1 MISHGRVNR
10 ERTKAMSVPTKAMIF
25 AAGKGER
32 MRPLTLTTPKPLLP
46 VAGRPL
52 IEYHLDNLARAGIRG
67 VVINVA
73 WLGQKIIDHLGDGQ
87 RFGLRIA
94 FSNEGDEPLNTA
106 TGIARARHL
115 LGAEPFVLINGDVWT
130 DYPLAGLVSKQ
141 LAAGALA
148 HLVMVSNPPH
158 HPRGDFALGADGW
171 LSCAESTRLTYSGLA
186 LIDPGLLPADVAD
199 NTALG
204 PLLHQ
209 AIAAGRMTGEFY
221 AGEWLDV
228 GTPERLEA
236 ASRLAGGLA

>member
-1 MISHGRVNR
+1 
-10 ERTKAMSVPTKAMIF
+10 MSAPAKKAMIF

-52 IEYHLDNLARAGIRG
+52 IEYHLDNLARAGIRD

-73 WLGQKIIDHLGDGQ
+73 WLGQQIIDHLGDGA

-94 FSNEGDEPLNTA
+94 FSNEGTEPRNTA

-130 DYPLAGLVSKQ
+130 DYPLARLATKQ
-141 LAAGALA
+141 LAEGALA
-148 HLVMVSNPPH
+148 HLVMVANPAH
-158 HPRGDFALGADGW
+158 HLRGDFVLGKDGW
-171 LSCAESTRLTYSGLA
+171 LQAGDALRLTYSGIA
-186 LIDPGLLPADVAD
+186 IIDPALLPTVVAD
-199 NTALG
+199 NVPLG

-221 AGEWLDV
+221 DGQWLDV
-228 GTPERLEA
+228 GTPERLDA
-236 ASRLAGGLA
+236 ASLLASGRG